1 MTDIAELVRRMRGLA
16 EYVDDCDEAADA
28 LEAQEAELRS
38 LAKEIAELEYEAHL
52 FDEALE
58 IANARIAELEAAL
71 KETLA
76 IAERNEL
83 GEYQLRARAALKGEK
98 AS

>member
-98 AS
+98 